1 MRDASVREGKPGWFA
16 SFLGAAVLIAGGF
29 GLGLVAGVVS
39 EEPELVVGHLVG
51 RSEEVAW
58 LPWPEAE
65 LAPADGEGVVLETE
79 MVRVGELNRPAE
91 PEPVLPAVGAPP
103 PARRPIRDVDSS
115 HSPLPAP
122 VVRAGYS
129 VQVGAFTDGRAAE
142 NVRQLLRSKGFDTY
156 VIAAK
161 QSRDGRWRV
170 RVGPVPSQGAAEKLA
185 SRLKTEERLPTWV
198 VVEGGG

>member
-91 PEPVLPAVGAPP
+91 PEPVLPAAGTSTAVT
-103 PARRPIRDVDSS
+103 ARCPRQSCE
-115 HSPLPAP
+115 
-122 VVRAGYS
+122 RA
-129 VQVGAFTDGRAAE
+129 
-142 NVRQLLRSKGFDTY
+142 
-156 VIAAK
+156 IP
-161 QSRDGRWRV
+161 SRW
-170 RVGPVPSQGAAEKLA
+170 
-185 SRLKTEERLPTWV
+185 ERLRTAVRRRMCVSCSGARASIPT
-198 VVEGGG
+198 